1 MKLGFVVS
9 ACVAW
14 MAACGMDNAGRAPDA
29 VQNQKVEETGLVTHS
44 IMPNVTDPAIDQA
57 LDDHLTWID
66 RDARTN
72 HKLFVYM
79 PGTGS
84 IPARHL
90 LVQREA
96 ARLGYHVIGLMYA
109 NSVGLAAA
117 CPRTADPNA
126 CFENARLEVLDGIDR
141 TPVVNVNRANSID
154 NRLTKLLRYL
164 DEQFPEEGWSRF
176 LAHGEP
182 RWSRIAVAGHSQ
194 GGGQAA
200 MIAKLRV
207 VPRVA
212 MFSAVPDSVP
222 GLGAPTWEAEHATP
236 SERYWGLVHEHDG
249 FFGGITAGWVAL
261 GMNAFGALVRVE
273 ASGPPYDFTHS
284 LKTDLIPR
292 TGSFADAHPST
303 VQDSFTPVGP
313 DGTPLLLD
321 AWRYMLTA
329 EADDH
334 DAGGDDGDG
343 ASRDRQ

>member
-14 MAACGMDNAGRAPDA
+14 MAACGMDNAGRTPDA
-29 VQNQKVEETGLVTHS
+29 AQKQKLEETGLVTHS
-44 IMPNVTDPAIDQA
+44 ILPNVTDPAIDQA

-109 NSVGLAAA
+109 NSVGLAAV

-126 CFENARLEVLDGIDR
+126 CFENARLEVLDGVDR

-164 DEQFPEEGWSRF
+164 DQQFPEEGWSRF
-176 LAHGEP
+176 SCARRAEVVADRRHGTLP
-182 RWSRIAVAGHSQ
+182 GRW
-194 GGGQAA
+194 
-200 MIAKLRV
+200 
-207 VPRVA
+207 P
-212 MFSAVPDSVP
+212 
-222 GLGAPTWEAEHATP
+222 
-236 SERYWGLVHEHDG
+236 
-249 FFGGITAGWVAL
+249 
-261 GMNAFGALVRVE
+261 
-273 ASGPPYDFTHS
+273 
-284 LKTDLIPR
+284 
-292 TGSFADAHPST
+292 
-303 VQDSFTPVGP
+303 
-313 DGTPLLLD
+313 
-321 AWRYMLTA
+321 
-329 EADDH
+329 
-334 DAGGDDGDG
+334 GGDDRQAAGRRSRGDVLRRPRQRSRIGCSHLGGG
-343 ASRDRQ
+343 ARDTVGTVLGTGA